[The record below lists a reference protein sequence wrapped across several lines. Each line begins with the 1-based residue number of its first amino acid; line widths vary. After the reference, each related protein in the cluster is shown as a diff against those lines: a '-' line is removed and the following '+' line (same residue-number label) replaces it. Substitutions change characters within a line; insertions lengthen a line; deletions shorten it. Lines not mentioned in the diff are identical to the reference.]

1 MHGGH
6 GAALLWLLL
15 GCSAAPLASLRVG
28 TRLGG
33 APRLSAS
40 SASSSSS
47 SFGAE
52 VISLEP
58 GSSTY
63 LVGALIKRA
72 RYKTLSDSWT
82 IDDSLDELQRLC
94 ETAGLDVLGREYQSM
109 QHPSPATFIGP
120 GKLEEIADT
129 AKRLRI
135 TTVVFD
141 DELSPAQ
148 GRNIADALGGA
159 QVIDRTM
166 LILFIFAQRARTREA
181 KLQVSAAQFKY
192 MLPRLSSFLSVGAG
206 LDAKGG
212 GGSGGGQFLKGSGE
226 SQLEVD
232 RRLFRK
238 QLERIE
244 EQIAAVQAQRDA
256 YREKRRQREM
266 LPVVA
271 IVGYTNAGKSTLLN
285 ALVGKS
291 EVYADDLLFA
301 TLDPTTRK
309 LALEGGREV
318 LISDTVGFIQKL
330 PTKLIASFRATLDEL
345 SDASLIL
352 HVVDASSPL
361 AAQQVRSVQGIILEL
376 EAQDTPQILVLNK
389 ADAVAASEETARA
402 ARETSWQ
409 ELHEDVTPVRL
420 VATSARDGRGMEK
433 LKAAVEAELLAICS
447 RIECV
452 LPYAEAALLAETHK
466 VGTIQSEEYAE
477 DGTRLVAYVPASL
490 RNRIA
495 TACELAGTSFED
507 EAPTTTSKPPAAV
520 GGGDDAKNRKRGRL
534 SDVSR

>member
-6 GAALLWLLL
+6 GGGAALLWLLL
-15 GCSAAPLASLRVG
+15 GCSAPPLASLRAG
-28 TRLGG
+28 ARLGG

-40 SASSSSS
+40 SAASS

-52 VISLEP
+52 VIRLEP

-63 LVGALIKRA
+63 LVGALIKRE
-72 RYKTLSDSWT
+72 RYRTLSDSWT

-94 ETAGLDVLGREYQSM
+94 ETADLNVLGRQYQTM

-120 GKLEEIADT
+120 GKLEEIAAT
-129 AKRLRI
+129 VGRLRI
-135 TTVVFD
+135 RTVVFD

-291 EVYADDLLFA
+291 EVRLSASDPKVGNRACVPVCVDCCSNHCLPTGALVAASA
-301 TLDPTTRK
+301 THGRRSTPTTCSSPLSTRRRVSSRCR
-309 LALEGGREV
+309 AGVRC
-318 LISDTVGFIQKL
+318 SP
-330 PTKLIASFRATLDEL
+330 PTRSASFR
-345 SDASLIL
+345 SCRPS
-352 HVVDASSPL
+352 
-361 AAQQVRSVQGIILEL
+361 
-376 EAQDTPQILVLNK
+376 
-389 ADAVAASEETARA
+389 
-402 ARETSWQ
+402 
-409 ELHEDVTPVRL
+409 
-420 VATSARDGRGMEK
+420 
-433 LKAAVEAELLAICS
+433 
-447 RIECV
+447 
-452 LPYAEAALLAETHK
+452 
-466 VGTIQSEEYAE
+466 
-477 DGTRLVAYVPASL
+477 
-490 RNRIA
+490 
-495 TACELAGTSFED
+495 
-507 EAPTTTSKPPAAV
+507 
-520 GGGDDAKNRKRGRL
+520 
-534 SDVSR
+534 

>member
-6 GAALLWLLL
+6 GGGAALLWLLL
-15 GCSAAPLASLRVG
+15 GCSAPPLASLRAG
-28 TRLGG
+28 ARLGG

-40 SASSSSS
+40 SAASS

-52 VISLEP
+52 VIRLEP

-63 LVGALIKRA
+63 LVGALIKRE
-72 RYKTLSDSWT
+72 RYRTLSDSWT

-94 ETAGLDVLGREYQSM
+94 ETADLNVLGRQYQTM

-120 GKLEEIADT
+120 GKLEEIAAT
-129 AKRLRI
+129 VGRLRI
-135 TTVVFD
+135 RTVVFD

-291 EVYADDLLFA
+291 EVRLSLSLTQRLGTVRACPCA
-301 TLDPTTRK
+301 SIAARTT
-309 LALEGGREV
+309 AC
-318 LISDTVGFIQKL
+318 L
-330 PTKLIASFRATLDEL
+330 P
-345 SDASLIL
+345 
-352 HVVDASSPL
+352 
-361 AAQQVRSVQGIILEL
+361 VRSLPPPPPTGAGLRRRPAL
-376 EAQDTPQILVLNK
+376 
-389 ADAVAASEETARA
+389 R
-402 ARETSWQ
+402 
-409 ELHEDVTPVRL
+409 H
-420 VATSARDGRGMEK
+420 
-433 LKAAVEAELLAICS
+433 S
-447 RIECV
+447 R
-452 LPYAEAALLAETHK
+452 P
-466 VGTIQSEEYAE
+466 
-477 DGTRLVAYVPASL
+477 
-490 RNRIA
+490 
-495 TACELAGTSFED
+495 
-507 EAPTTTSKPPAAV
+507 
-520 GGGDDAKNRKRGRL
+520 DDA
-534 SDVSR
+534 